1 MGDRISL
8 GMPLIHRIVE
18 SALVFLLRDVARY
31 RFNVIRSNLA
41 SSFVYRSQQ
50 ELRSDVNKNYRFL
63 ARVIRQIIPKPSY
76 KYLSKRLTIWTIPEL
91 EQWLEEGKSIIVA
104 MGHVGNWEWS
114 GLYLGM
120 SFPGQVCALYK
131 RIKSVPLNN
140 WMVRRR
146 KLLRGYLVES
156 GKMTELIRLIQ
167 SKPVMILMIADQN
180 PGNDKGIIWTRFF
193 DKNTAFVSGPETL
206 AVKYGLP
213 VVYLKTISNADGSYT
228 LEFDILS
235 DGVSNMEP
243 GKITKSY
250 AEALEHN
257 IKAQR
262 TEWLWSHKRWKRS
275 GTSNNEQLTIHTD
288 T

>member
-1 MGDRISL
+1 
-8 GMPLIHRIVE
+8 MPFIHRIFE

-31 RFNVIRSNLA
+31 RINVIRDNLA
-41 SSFVYRSQQ
+41 SSFIYGSEK
-50 ELRSDVNKNYRFL
+50 ELRTDVNKNYRFL

-76 KYLSKRLTIWTIPEL
+76 KYLSKRLNIKPIPEL
-91 EQWLEEGKSIIVA
+91 EQWLQDGKSIIVA

-114 GLYLGM
+114 GLFLGM
-120 SFPGQVCALYK
+120 TYPGRVCALYK

-140 WMVRRR
+140 WMASRR

-193 DKNTAFVSGPETL
+193 NKNTAFVSGPETL
-206 AVKYGLP
+206 AIKYKLP
-213 VVYLKTISNADGSYT
+213 VVYLKTISNDDGSYT

-235 DGVSNMEP
+235 DGTTNMEP
-243 GKITKSY
+243 GNITKSY
-250 AEALEHN
+250 AEALEQN
-257 IKAQR
+257 IRTQR

-275 GTSNNEQLTIHTD
+275 ETSYTGTNNHSS
-288 T
+288 